1 MIYSAFEDKQL
12 SLLGFGTM
20 RLPLDANGA
29 IDQEQVNAMT
39 DYALANGVNYFD
51 TAYPYHASAD
61 ETKGSSTVSAEEP
74 SYLFASNTLT
84 SKNNDAIRRSA
95 ITPLLSPFVKK
106 K

>member
-1 MIYSAFEDKQL
+1 LNSLVSLVGPFDRLRDRPKAPSSLIWFRDRSETASSLNGPFDRLRDL
-12 SLLGFGTM
+12 S
-20 RLPLDANGA
+20 
-29 IDQEQVNAMT
+29 
-39 DYALANGVNYFD
+39 
-51 TAYPYHASAD
+51 SAD
-61 ETKGSSTVSAEEP
+61 KTKGSSTASAEEP

>member
-1 MIYSAFEDKQL
+1 LNSLVSLVGPFDKL
-12 SLLGFGTM
+12 
-20 RLPLDANGA
+20 RDRPPL
-29 IDQEQVNAMT
+29 
-39 DYALANGVNYFD
+39 
-51 TAYPYHASAD
+51 SAD
-61 ETKGSSTVSAEEP
+61 ETKGSSTASAEEP

>member
-1 MIYSAFEDKQL
+1 L
-12 SLLGFGTM
+12 NSLVSLFGPFD
-20 RLPLDANGA
+20 RLRDRLDR
-29 IDQEQVNAMT
+29 
-39 DYALANGVNYFD
+39 
-51 TAYPYHASAD
+51 PPPSAD

>member
-1 MIYSAFEDKQL
+1 LNSLVGPFDRLRDRPKAPSSLIGLRDRPKTPSALD
-12 SLLGFGTM
+12 
-20 RLPLDANGA
+20 RLRDRPPL
-29 IDQEQVNAMT
+29 
-39 DYALANGVNYFD
+39 
-51 TAYPYHASAD
+51 SAD